1 MIQFENALK
10 NRRCYRRVKKLYTE
24 AFPANERPPLL
35 LLALKARKGAGE
47 ILGVYDDE
55 TFVGLTILVHHADMV
70 YVFFLAVEAAQRGAG
85 RGASILAELAQR
97 HTGKRLMLAIEDPDA
112 PCDNLPLRLRR
123 RSFYLRNG
131 YQPTGFKLCES
142 GVVYEMLA
150 TAPVTYGDYQQLMTA
165 FLGDKLFA
173 AMHKPVA

>member
-10 NRRCYRRVKKLYTE
+10 NLRCYRQVKKLYTE

-70 YVFFLAVEAAQRGAG
+70 YVFFLAVEATQRGAG

-150 TAPVTYGDYQQLMTA
+150 TAPVTYGDYQQLMTV